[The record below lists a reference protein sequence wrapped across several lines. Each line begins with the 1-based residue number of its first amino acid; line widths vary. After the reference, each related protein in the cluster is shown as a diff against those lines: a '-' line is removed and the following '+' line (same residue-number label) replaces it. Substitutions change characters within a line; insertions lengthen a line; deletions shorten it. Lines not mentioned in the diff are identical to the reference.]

1 MNKAMKNKP
10 IRVTELALRD
20 AHQSLLATRM
30 HTDDMLP
37 ICAEID
43 RVGYWS
49 VEAWGGATFDTC
61 LRFLG
66 EDPWERLRALKKAL
80 PNTPLQMLLRG
91 QNILG
96 YRHYSDD
103 VVERFVNKAAENG
116 IAIFRIFDA
125 LNDPRNLE
133 TSIKSVL
140 KNNAHAQGAISYTVS
155 PVHTL
160 NLFVKKAKQIE
171 EMGCQSLCIKD
182 MAALLLPVRAFELV
196 SALKEAVKIPIHVH
210 SHATTGVAAMSLLKA
225 VEAGAAGIDTAIS
238 PLSFGTSHPATES
251 MVVALQDTPYD
262 TGLSLDKLEPIAQ
275 HFREIKPKYN
285 AFLSKFTNADTRIF
299 TSQIPGGM
307 LSNLENQLR
316 EMGHADKID
325 EVLAEVPHVRAEMG
339 NVPLVTPSS
348 QIVGAQAVINVVM
361 GRYKII
367 PFESKNLFAGKY
379 GATAAPV
386 DPEIQKLALKKEE
399 PITCRPA
406 DLLPNEWDKLKAE
419 VEGKARNEEDVLSY
433 ALFPPVW
440 LDYYEKH
447 IKDKDSAP
455 TAK

>member
-1 MNKAMKNKP
+1 MTKNTEKRP
-10 IRVTELALRD
+10 VHVTELALRD

-37 ICAEID
+37 ICEEID

-96 YRHYSDD
+96 YRHYADD
-103 VVERFVNKAAENG
+103 VVERFVDKAAENG
-116 IAIFRIFDA
+116 ISIFRVFDA

-140 KNNAHAQGAISYTVS
+140 KNGAHAQGAISYTVS

-160 NLFVKKAKQIE
+160 DLFVKKAKQIE
-171 EMGCQSLCIKD
+171 AMGCQSLCIKD

-196 SALKEAVKIPIHVH
+196 SALKQAVKIPIHVH

-225 VEAGAAGIDTAIS
+225 VEAGADGIDTAIS

-262 TGLSLDKLEPIAQ
+262 TGLSLEALEPIAE
-275 HFREIKPKYN
+275 HFRAIKPKYN
-285 AFLSKFTNADTRIF
+285 DFLSKFTNVDTRIF
-299 TSQIPGGM
+299 SSQIPGGM
-307 LSNLENQLR
+307 LSNLESQLKG
-316 EMGHADKID
+316 MGHAEKIQ
-325 EVLAEVPHVRAEMG
+325 EVLAEVPRVRAEMG
-339 NVPLVTPSS
+339 YVPLVTPSS

-386 DPEIQKLALKKEE
+386 DPEIQKLALKNEE

-406 DLLPNEWDKLKAE
+406 DLIPNEWDKIKAE
-419 VEGKARNEEDVLSY
+419 VDGKARSDEDVLSY

-440 LDYYEKH
+440 LDYYENH
-447 IKDKDSAP
+447 IKGKTPAP
-455 TAK
+455 AAK